1 MKYLCVES
9 TDMFKTSL
17 KDGKMGET
25 KKTNKIQ
32 APKELVLCGA
42 SAYNQKFYINE
53 NFKNLPDEIKN
64 QLKIMCVLF
73 CSDVGGILQLVFDEN
88 GDLEFRTAY
97 DENDL
102 LYDDIG
108 SGLKIKEMQRKNE
121 DLLRGLE
128 LYYKVI
134 FDKLDE

>member
-1 MKYLCVES
+1 MSEN
-9 TDMFKTSL
+9 
-17 KDGKMGET
+17 
-25 KKTNKIQ
+25 KKTNQIQ
-32 APKELVLCGA
+32 PPEEIVLCGA

-64 QLKIMCVLF
+64 QLKVMCVLF
-73 CSDVGGILQLVFDEN
+73 CADIGGILQLVFDEEGN
-88 GDLEFRTAY
+88 L
-97 DENDL
+97 DL

-108 SGLKIKEMQRKNE
+108 SGLKIKELRQKNE

-134 FDKLDE
+134 FDKLEE

>member
-1 MKYLCVES
+1 MSEN
-9 TDMFKTSL
+9 
-17 KDGKMGET
+17 
-25 KKTNKIQ
+25 KKTNQIQ
-32 APKELVLCGA
+32 PPEEIVLCGA

-64 QLKIMCVLF
+64 QLKVMCV
-73 CSDVGGILQLVFDEN
+73 VFDEEGN
-88 GDLEFRTAY
+88 LEFRTACNE
-97 DENDL
+97 DDL

-108 SGLKIKEMQRKNE
+108 SGLKIKELRQKNE

-134 FDKLDE
+134 FDKFEE

>member
-1 MKYLCVES
+1 MSEN
-9 TDMFKTSL
+9 
-17 KDGKMGET
+17 
-25 KKTNKIQ
+25 KKTNQIQ
-32 APKELVLCGA
+32 PPEEIVLCGA

-64 QLKIMCVLF
+64 QLKVMCVLF
-73 CSDVGGILQLVFDEN
+73 CADIGGILQLVFDEEGN
-88 GDLEFRTAY
+88 LEFRTACNE
-97 DENDL
+97 DDL

-108 SGLKIKEMQRKNE
+108 SGLKIKELRQKNE

-134 FDKLDE
+134 FDKLEEQHDYYN